1 MGASQ
6 SKKAMGELKKLE
18 GFATVGVAVQKPM
31 YTAGEIVIG
40 YVQVTVH
47 QTVEIECLDVELAGK
62 AITGVHYTT
71 QHTTGSGDNQR
82 TTTEHHQAN
91 QTDVVVQGQARVAT
105 SAGAQLLPGTY
116 QYPFQLQIPPAAPSS
131 VALIGTIG
139 GYSNHAQLVYSVG
152 VHCRCPGWSHYE
164 TPGLGHL
171 CHTVPLDV
179 VSVVQHAIV
188 PQRQQD
194 EVKVTKCGCCNAGQ
208 MEMGSVTDKNAYQ
221 RGESITV
228 NYHVGND
235 STVDVDHVN
244 VKLYEA
250 AAWSAQ
256 GHGHKIENVLQDLS
270 QPGVAKG
277 AKEKGEKHRASGERS
292 DLQVQVPVPASSN
305 FEVTSATLQ
314 ISHRIEIVA
323 HTASGFT
330 KNPKLGMPLTLY
342 RTQPLPVV
350 IQAVVVGTAIAAPYA
365 TVLEYQ
371 PSNVAA
377 PGVVQLMQPAA
388 AVTVHSQ
395 QPLPVQ
401 AVPVQAVP
409 VQKVYPGPAPLAD
422 MSPAS
427 KIRSLKQLL
436 DVGALTQE
444 EFDQKK
450 STLLTQM

>member
-47 QTVEIECLDVELAGK
+47 QAVGIECLDVKLAGK

-71 QHTTGSGDNQR
+71 SYERPYECYHKDSEGNETTNSEHV
-82 TTTEHHQAN
+82 TEDHQAN

-105 SAGAQLLPGTY
+105 STGAQLLPGTY
-116 QYPFQLQIPPAAPSS
+116 QYPFQLQIPLAAPSS

-221 RGESITV
+221 RGESISV

-244 VKLYEA
+244 VKLYETA
-250 AAWSAQ
+250 GWSAQ

-277 AKEKGEKHRASGERS
+277 AKEKGEKHRASGERA

-342 RTQPLPVV
+342 RTQPLPVD

-388 AVTVHSQ
+388 AAQ
-395 QPLPVQ
+395 
-401 AVPVQAVP
+401 
-409 VQKVYPGPAPLAD
+409 
-422 MSPAS
+422 
-427 KIRSLKQLL
+427 
-436 DVGALTQE
+436 
-444 EFDQKK
+444 
-450 STLLTQM
+450 